1 MTTLRRAVF
10 GAFVLGLGLSITLSE
25 TALTVLTLLWL
36 WRLRDPAV
44 RAAARWPLWQPV
56 LAFSAVSLVSALA
69 SGHPV
74 TALGACKGLLL
85 ASALYVTADVLSGPA
100 DGHRFLSALLVVVT
114 VAAVVGLLQTVTCPG
129 PAADYGSPAWLYH
142 RCYRARGFFSIYMT
156 LAGVLSLVLLASLP
170 RLLPGA
176 ALPRWPMLPWL
187 VSLVGLLATYTRG
200 AWMGFATGVLA
211 LLPITRKGR
220 WFLLGGLIVLGL
232 AALAGPQHLRQRFL
246 TMGNPDDPT
255 VRERV
260 YMWRSGLTMWRRHPV
275 LGLGPGAVKREY
287 ESYALPEAVKKR
299 TGHVHNTPLQILVER
314 GVLGLAAWLWIWA
327 AFFAKGIGLL
337 RRLPEDAARERALV
351 VGGMAAIVGF
361 LVAGLSEYN
370 FGDSEVVM
378 VAWAIMALPCA
389 AEARES
395 VPHAEPLPGGER
407 GSRGWFRRC
416 LRQIR

>member
-10 GAFVLGLGLSITLSE
+10 GAFVLGLGVSITLSE

-36 WRLRDPAV
+36 WRLRDPAA

-69 SGHPV
+69 SGHPL
-74 TALGACKGLLL
+74 TALGGCKGLLL
-85 ASALYVTADVLSGPA
+85 VTALYVTADVLARPA

-176 ALPRWPMLPWL
+176 ALPRWPTLPWM
-187 VSLVGLLATYTRG
+187 VSLGGLLATYTRG
-200 AWMGFATGVLA
+200 AWIGFAAGVLA

-220 WFLLGGLIVLGL
+220 WLLLGGLIVVGL

-246 TMGNPDDPT
+246 TMGDPDDPT
-255 VRERV
+255 VKERV
-260 YMWRSGLTMWRRHPV
+260 YMWRSGLTMWRQHPV
-275 LGLGPGAVKREY
+275 LGLGPGGVKREY

-327 AFFAKGIGLL
+327 AFFTKGIGLL

-370 FGDSEVVM
+370 FGDSEVAM

-389 AEARES
+389 AEAREPAS
-395 VPHAEPLPGGER
+395 HPDPLPGGER
-407 GSRGWFRRC
+407 GSTGWFRRC

>member
-1 MTTLRRAVF
+1 VTTLRRTVF
-10 GAFVLGLGLSITLSE
+10 GAFVLGLGVSITLSE

-44 RAAARWPLWQPV
+44 RAAARWPLWPPV

-69 SGHPV
+69 SGHPL

-85 ASALYVTADVLSGPA
+85 VTALYVTADVLAGPA

-176 ALPRWPMLPWL
+176 ALPRWPTLPWM
-187 VSLVGLLATYTRG
+187 VSLGGLLATYTRG
-200 AWMGFATGVLA
+200 AWIGFAAGVLA

-220 WFLLGGLIVLGL
+220 WLLLGGLIVVGL

-246 TMGNPDDPT
+246 TMGDPDDPT
-255 VRERV
+255 VKERV
-260 YMWRSGLTMWRRHPV
+260 YMWRSGLTMWRQHPV
-275 LGLGPGAVKREY
+275 LGLGPGGVKREY

-314 GVLGLAAWLWIWA
+314 GVLGLATWVWIWA
-327 AFFAKGIGLL
+327 AFYVRGIRLL
-337 RRLPEDAARERALV
+337 RGLPSEARQERTLV
-351 VGGMAAIVGF
+351 AGSLAAITGF
-361 LVAGLSEYN
+361 LIAGLSEYN

-378 VAWAIMALPCA
+378 VAWALMALPWA
-389 AEARES
+389 AEAEDAS
-395 VPHAEPLPGGER
+395 P
-407 GSRGWFRRC
+407 
-416 LRQIR
+416 

>member
-1 MTTLRRAVF
+1 VTTLRRTVF
-10 GAFVLGLGLSITLSE
+10 GAFVLGLGVSITLSE

-44 RAAARWPLWQPV
+44 RAAARWPLWPPV

-69 SGHPV
+69 SGHPL

-85 ASALYVTADVLSGPA
+85 VTALYVTADVLAGPA
-100 DGHRFLSALLVVVT
+100 DGHRFLSALLVVAT

-176 ALPRWPMLPWL
+176 ALPRWPTLPWM
-187 VSLVGLLATYTRG
+187 VSLGGLLATYTRG
-200 AWMGFATGVLA
+200 SWIGFAAGVLA

-220 WFLLGGLIVLGL
+220 WLLLGGLIVVGL

-246 TMGNPDDPT
+246 TMGDPDDPT
-255 VRERV
+255 VKERV
-260 YMWRSGLTMWRRHPV
+260 YMWRSGLTMWRQHPV
-275 LGLGPGAVKREY
+275 LGLGPGGVKREY

-314 GVLGLAAWLWIWA
+314 GVLGLATWVWIWA
-327 AFFAKGIGLL
+327 AFYVRGIRLL
-337 RRLPEDAARERALV
+337 RGLPSEARQERTLV
-351 VGGMAAIVGF
+351 AGSLAAITGF
-361 LVAGLSEYN
+361 LIAGLSEYN

-378 VAWAIMALPCA
+378 VAWALMALPWA
-389 AEARES
+389 AEAEDAS
-395 VPHAEPLPGGER
+395 PSP
-407 GSRGWFRRC
+407 
-416 LRQIR
+416 